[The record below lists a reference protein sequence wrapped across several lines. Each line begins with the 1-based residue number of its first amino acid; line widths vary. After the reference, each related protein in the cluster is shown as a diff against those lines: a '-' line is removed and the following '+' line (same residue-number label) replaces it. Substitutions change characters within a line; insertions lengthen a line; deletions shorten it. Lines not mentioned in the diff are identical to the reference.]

1 MKIFSEGT
9 QRVGTAE
16 MEGDHSDSVIPEL
29 LVQKTLRNRKKNCQ
43 KNALAAIESDFS

>member
-16 MEGDHSDSVIPEL
+16 IEGDHSDRVIPEL
-29 LVQKTLRNRKKNCQ
+29 LVQKNASESEKELSKKCPRCY
-43 KNALAAIESDFS
+43 